1 MSATGG
7 REAPQ
12 ALGVRNVVVAVFR
25 LAASREQ
32 GGGRGPWQ
40 LGGGR
45 GVSQPY
51 LGPRGAR
58 SRPGDMMMDWVSPGL
73 RGMRPLSL
81 IRPSAR
87 PFRAGS
93 G

>member
-1 MSATGG
+1 
-7 REAPQ
+7 
-12 ALGVRNVVVAVFR
+12 VRYAVVAVQ
-25 LAASREQ
+25 LDGLPGEGVSVAVAAGS
-32 GGGRGPWQ
+32 
-40 LGGGR
+40 GR

-58 SRPGDMMMDWVSPGL
+58 SRPGDMMTDWVSPGL
-73 RGMRPLSL
+73 RGMRPLIL

-87 PFRAGS
+87 PLRAGS